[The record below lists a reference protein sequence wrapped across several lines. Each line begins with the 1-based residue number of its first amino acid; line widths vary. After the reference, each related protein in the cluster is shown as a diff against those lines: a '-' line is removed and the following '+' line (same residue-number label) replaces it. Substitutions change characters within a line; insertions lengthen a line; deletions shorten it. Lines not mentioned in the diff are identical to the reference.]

1 MQVDQIVEQV
11 RSARREYA
19 AQFGFDLQALA
30 ADLRNREQKHAG
42 RIVSFPPK
50 PARRRKTA

>member
-1 MQVDQIVEQV
+1 MQGDQIVEQV